1 MYKGTLVG
9 RNLVGGN
16 LECIFTKRNNI
27 PYQNPYRLIF
37 QVALG
42 LPNFPLFLYQFR
54 SLMKQNCCI
63 FLICHSV
70 CYVDND
76 MLTRRCVR
84 CPMPITPDTIW
95 LGIKGIEH
103 FYGSRHRIVDN
114 IRLGLVLLRSWELSL
129 TLQFLFDECLNCK

>member
-1 MYKGTLVG
+1 MIT
-9 RNLVGGN
+9 NDS
-16 LECIFTKRNNI
+16 TKRNNI

-42 LPNFPLFLYQFR
+42 IPNIKNICFSFPLFLYQFW

-63 FLICHSV
+63 LFICHSV
-70 CYVDND
+70 CYVNND
-76 MLTRRCVR
+76 VLTRRCVR
-84 CPMPITPDTIW
+84 CPMLISPGTIW

-114 IRLGLVLLRSWELSL
+114 IRLGLVFLRSWELSL
-129 TLQFLFDECLNCK
+129 TLQFLFDECLNYK